1 MSGHARLRAAGGGGG
16 GGGGGGRGG
25 EQWKAEEG
33 VDWADEPS
41 STTEQ
46 KWVGQEEGVAHS

>member
-1 MSGHARLRAAGGGGG
+1 MSGHARLRAAGGWHVRRR
-16 GGGGGGRGG
+16 GGRREG